1 MYDMYESPTG
11 LWSIEISYR
20 MDYGRPY
27 HVNTIGG
34 RLFTSRKAAERCL
47 EECRYMY
54 HSERNAPTYKILP
67 VIKREK
73 DTYITKEWG
82 S

>member
-1 MYDMYESPTG
+1 
-11 LWSIEISYR
+11 
-20 MDYGRPY
+20 
-27 HVNTIGG
+27 
-34 RLFTSRKAAERCL
+34 
-47 EECRYMY
+47 MY